1 MSKKNFAFLVLYFG
15 VTVLCY
21 FGYSYSE
28 LLIRADAIG
37 EALTDGSRVL
47 LVINFYLWIMG
58 WVLLMLFIGVVQG
71 MLVLFKKLNENLK

>member
-1 MSKKNFAFLVLYFG
+1 MSRKNFAFLILYLA

-28 LLIRADAIG
+28 LLIRTDVIG

-47 LVINFYLWIMG
+47 LMINFYLWIIG

-71 MLVLFKKLNENLK
+71 MLVLLKKLNENLK